1 MIYSFDSLAEK
12 NNNPKQNKKGCENL
26 LMIVSSFLSQH
37 EPRTNA
43 NWYIGFIIFIFPF
56 LSFEALFFD
65 FLNMNDLFRSLKIT
79 THYNILQQMLP

>member
-43 NWYIGFIIFIFPF
+43 NWNIGFIFPF
-56 LSFEALFFD
+56 LSFEALFFY
-65 FLNMNDLFRSLKIT
+65 S
-79 THYNILQQMLP
+79 

>member
-1 MIYSFDSLAEK
+1 MIYSFVSLAEK

-43 NWYIGFIIFIFPF
+43 NWYIGFIIFI
-56 LSFEALFFD
+56 SRGWNYALNF
-65 FLNMNDLFRSLKIT
+65 SI
-79 THYNILQQMLP
+79 YNAIVPD